1 MAEYTT
7 KYSPMHIDCTVGQ
20 PYGNPSSSYS
30 CGFHTGVDFPQSG
43 VAVQNPDLYSISE
56 DGIVTYVYNQSQGT
70 TPALGNQV
78 QIYDNRTGLY
88 YRYCH
93 MLYGSVTL
101 NVGDRVNLNTIVGKM
116 GNTGNSTGTHLHL
129 EASTS
134 QAWSCSNFVDPC
146 QPLGFPNTRGTI
158 VKWDSTPP
166 TPPTPTQLT
175 KKKFPWVIYA
185 KKLRNKRNLTK
196 L

>member
-20 PYGNPSSSYS
+20 PYGNVDPDYS

-43 VAVQNPDLYSISE
+43 VAVQNPDLYSITD
-56 DGIVTYVYNQSQGT
+56 DGVVVYVYKESQGT
-70 TPALGNQV
+70 SPSLGNQV

-93 MLYGSVTL
+93 MLYGSVNL

-134 QAWSCSNFVDPC
+134 QAWVCSNFVDPC
-146 QPLGFPNTRGTI
+146 NPLGFPNIRGTI

-166 TPPTPTQLT
+166 TPPTPTEKIK
-175 KKKFPWVIYA
+175 KKKFPWVLYA
-185 KKLRNKRNLTK
+185 RKLRNKHK
-196 L
+196 F

>member
-1 MAEYTT
+1 MSE
-7 KYSPMHIDCTVGQ
+7 YSPMHIDCTIGQ
-20 PYGNPSSSYS
+20 PYGNPSSSYT

-43 VAVQNPDLYSISE
+43 VAVQNPDLYSITD
-56 DGIVTYVYNQSQGT
+56 DGEVVYVYNQSTGT
-70 TPALGNQV
+70 SPSLGNQV
-78 QIYDNRTGLY
+78 QILDHRTGLY

-129 EASTS
+129 EASTT
-134 QAWSCSNFVDPC
+134 QRWNCSNFVDPC
-146 QPLGFPNTRGTI
+146 QPLGFPNIRGTI

-166 TPPTPTQLT
+166 TPPTPPTPT
-175 KKKFPWVIYA
+175 VIKKKKFPWVIYA
-185 KKLRNKRNLTK
+185 KKFRNKRNLTK
-196 L
+196 F

>member
-7 KYSPMHIDCTVGQ
+7 KYSTMHIDCTVGQ
-20 PYGNPSSSYS
+20 PYGNIDPDYS

-43 VAVQNPDLYSISE
+43 VAVQNPDLYSITD
-56 DGIVTYVYNQSQGT
+56 DGEVVYVYKQSQGT
-70 TPALGNQV
+70 TPTLGNQV
-78 QIYDNRTGLY
+78 QILDHRTGLY

-93 MLYGSVTL
+93 MLYGSVNL

-116 GNTGNSTGTHLHL
+116 GNTGNSIGTHLHL
-129 EASTS
+129 EASNT
-134 QAWSCSNFVDPC
+134 QAWQCSSFVDPC

-166 TPPTPTQLT
+166 TPPTPTTTNQNKWLKYKSI
-175 KKKFPWVIYA
+175 KKRIIF
-185 KKLRNKRNLTK
+185 
-196 L
+196 